1 MPSADPERDRS
12 IATISIVP
20 PESGPPEGS
29 SGTPVPPRG
38 AKKRSQARK
47 PGSGGSGGR
56 ATGGGGRA
64 GSAERGSAAQRAA
77 TTRRAAVAAERRRR
91 NTLLAVGAIGVVI
104 VVVAVLVIVKA
115 TGTTKSTTAAS
126 TTAAGIYQPLSA
138 AQYKELTSVA
148 PATLAAAAKDYHDPG
163 AEIALSYPQ
172 PVKGPSYLVDG
183 KPGGFYMGAEYC
195 PYCATERWPLVIALS
210 KFGTWS
216 GLETMKSSG
225 TDVFPDTPTM
235 TFLHA
240 TYVSKYFGFE
250 HWELETRDY
259 KTLQTPSAKAQ
270 SLFNKYNLQGG
281 IPFVYL
287 DGKYLINEVE
297 YSPQYLRTG
306 GGTHTDGI
314 SFDSALSSIAGATST
329 LAANVEADA
338 GAITAD
344 ICQIT
349 HGQPGSVCKYF
360 PKAITSKD
368 ATPGD
373 LAANSGSG

>member
-1 MPSADPERDRS
+1 MVIGPRTPRIYVAGRCSGIKDAD
-12 IATISIVP
+12 I
-20 PESGPPEGS
+20 
-29 SGTPVPPRG
+29 GTSENDALSDAARLGKVDTLRRLLRAGIPIDGLDSTGKTALMEAVIGQQIDAVRFLLRRG
-38 AKKRSQARK
+38 AKVDAPMRDGSTTLFMSAYHGGPEIASILLVHGANPNIQAR
-47 PGSGGSGGR
+47 G
-56 ATGGGGRA
+56 
-64 GSAERGSAAQRAA
+64 
-77 TTRRAAVAAERRRR
+77 
-91 NTLLAVGAIGVVI
+91 
-104 VVVAVLVIVKA
+104 
-115 TGTTKSTTAAS
+115 
-126 TTAAGIYQPLSA
+126 
-138 AQYKELTSVA
+138 VA

-314 SFDSALSSIAGATST
+314 SFDSALSSIAGGTST